1 MPMTRQRHDNCDC
14 LACQLVDKVEAG
26 EPMTLTVED
35 ARELALELGAAHT
48 AAVRY
53 LQRALKAEERVA
65 LLEDQA
71 ALASPTVVVHLGGP
85 HAL

>member
-1 MPMTRQRHDNCDC
+1 MPMMIRHDNCDC

-26 EPMTLTVED
+26 EPMTLTVAD
-35 ARELALELGAAHT
+35 ARELAIKLGAAHT

-53 LQRALKAEERVA
+53 LQRAVRAEERVV

-71 ALASPTVVVHLGGP
+71 ALASPTVVVH
-85 HAL
+85 